1 MFIRFLRP
9 LFFLLSVFLL
19 PGKVLAYE
27 FPIEITEY
35 VDEVRIAAY
44 INKDDLKNNV
54 MWVPFKG
61 PPPLTVHEALKAV
74 QKFIRTDVDMVKSDL
89 VEIELRQIPRYEN
102 SWHYLVRVRYQ
113 TEDKIQSH
121 FFLVLMDGKVIS
133 AIREPESIK

>member
-1 MFIRFLRP
+1 MVIRFLLP
-9 LFFLLSVFLL
+9 LFLLLS
-19 PGKVLAYE
+19 GKVLAYE

-44 INKDDLKNNV
+44 IKKEDINNNV
-54 MWVPFKG
+54 KWTPFEG
-61 PPPLTVHEALKAV
+61 PPPLTIDEALKAV
-74 QKFIRTDVDMVKSDL
+74 QEFIKSDVDMAKSTL
-89 VEIELRQIPRYEN
+89 VEIELRQIPNHEK

-113 TEDKIQSH
+113 SEDKIQPH

>member
-1 MFIRFLRP
+1 MVIR
-9 LFFLLSVFLL
+9 LLSPTLL
-19 PGKVLAYE
+19 LLSGILLSGRALAFE

-44 INKDDLKNNV
+44 INKEDIDNNV
-54 MWVPFKG
+54 KWTPFEG
-61 PPPLTVHEALKAV
+61 PPPLSIHEALKAV
-74 QKFIRTDVDMVKSDL
+74 QEFMMSDSNLTKSTL
-89 VEIELRQIPRYEN
+89 VEIELRQIPHHEK

-113 TEDKIQSH
+113 TEDKIRSH